1 MTHSLNL
8 DEAVSELDT
17 LRDLVRFC
25 ISQFNAA
32 DLLYGHGTDNSFDE
46 AMNLVLG
53 SIHLP
58 PDMDLSLMNA
68 KLTHSEKRII
78 LERLKRRVEEHVPVP
93 YLVKEAWFGGLGFYV
108 DERVIIPRSPIAE
121 LVEEQFTPW
130 VEEGTVTHIL
140 DLCTG
145 SGCIAIQSAINFP
158 EAMID
163 AIDESQDAL
172 AVANINLDR
181 FDVADQV
188 TLIRSNLF
196 ENVPSKKYDIIIS
209 NPPYV
214 SEKDYRLLPNEY
226 HHEPKMALIAE
237 DEGLAIVLRI
247 LKEAGEY
254 LGPKGILVV
263 EVGYLQE
270 KLEAQYPDAPFT
282 WLQFEN
288 GGEGVFLLTADELHE
303 FQSQLR

>member
-1 MTHSLNL
+1 MTHTLNL
-8 DEAVSELDT
+8 DEATIELET

-68 KLTHSEKRII
+68 KLTRSERRLI
-78 LERLKRRVEEHVPVP
+78 LERLKRRIEDHVPVP

-121 LVEEQFTPW
+121 LVEEQFNPW
-130 VEEGTVTHIL
+130 VEEGTVSNIL

-145 SGCIAIQSAINFP
+145 SGCIAIQTAINFP
-158 EAMID
+158 DAAID
-163 AIDESQDAL
+163 AIDESQEAL
-172 AVANINLDR
+172 EVAHINLER

-196 ENVPSKKYDIIIS
+196 EKVPAKQYDIIIS

-247 LKEAGEY
+247 LKEAGQY
-254 LGPKGILVV
+254 LTPKGILVV

-288 GGEGVFLLTADELHE
+288 GGDGVFLLTADELHE
-303 FQSQLR
+303 FQSQLT

>member
-1 MTHSLNL
+1 MTHLLKL
-8 DEAVSELDT
+8 DEAATELDT

-68 KLTHSEKRII
+68 KLTHSEKKLI
-78 LERLKRRVEEHVPVP
+78 LDRLKRRVEDHVPVP

-121 LVEEQFTPW
+121 LVEEQFIPW
-130 VEEGTVTHIL
+130 VEEGTVSNIL

-145 SGCIAIQSAINFP
+145 SACIAIQAAINFP

-163 AIDESQDAL
+163 AIDESEDAL
-172 AVANINLDR
+172 EVAKINLDR

-196 ENVPSKKYDIIIS
+196 EHVPAKKYDIIIS

-254 LGPKGILVV
+254 LTPKGILVV

-270 KLEAQYPDAPFT
+270 KLEAKYPDAPFT

-288 GGEGVFLLTADELHE
+288 GGDGVFLLTADELHE
-303 FQSQLR
+303 FQSQLK